1 MPVTTKPAPATRRR
15 AAEIIDAAAQV
26 FAERGYHGASTQ
38 DIADVLGIRQASLYY
53 YFPSKEAALE
63 QVCMRGV
70 EGFVE
75 QAAAVAA
82 SDDPAPEK
90 IRLLILGHL
99 VPIRDRQPYVLV
111 FLRERHRL
119 ADEGR
124 HRVGR
129 LSRRYERIIQG
140 VLEAGVRAGQL
151 RRDLDCRLATLGLLG
166 MCNAAANWY
175 GVEPGAT
182 IERIAVAFGDL
193 IVDGAG
199 PRRAPGARRRAGH
212 RAPGR

>member
-1 MPVTTKPAPATRRR
+1 MPVATKPATRRR

-26 FAERGYHGASTQ
+26 FATRGYHGASTQ

-75 QAAAVAA
+75 QAAAVASA
-82 SDDPAPEK
+82 DEPAPEK
-90 IRLLILGHL
+90 LRQLILGHL
-99 VPIRDRQPYVLV
+99 TPIRDRQPYVLV

-140 VLEAGVRAGQL
+140 VFEAGVRAGEL
-151 RRDLDCRLATLGLLG
+151 RRDLDCRLAALGLLG

-175 GVEPGAT
+175 GAEPGAT
-182 IERIAVAFGDL
+182 IERIAAEFGTL
-193 IVDGAG
+193 IVGGAM
-199 PRRAPGARRRAGH
+199 PRRAPARRRPLGT
-212 RAPGR
+212 RPRGR